1 MINEKATLS
10 EILFYCL
17 IEGVP
22 VAILQ
27 KSEIWYFLACAFLSG
42 HKLGLAC
49 LGISYLIHP
58 FSRDLKVEHRVEA
71 KWLLLARGALL
82 SMNQTGCCG
91 WQPGNEAFGREAR
104 GPSRGL
110 IKDLPARGTG
120 APNPRNWVFHKCIC

>member
-1 MINEKATLS
+1 MI
-10 EILFYCL
+10 
-17 IEGVP
+17 
-22 VAILQ
+22 
-27 KSEIWYFLACAFLSG
+27 
-42 HKLGLAC
+42 H
-49 LGISYLIHP
+49 H

-91 WQPGNEAFGREAR
+91 CQPGNEAFGREAR

-120 APNPRNWVFHKCIC
+120 APNPLLFGFSQMYLLEQARRSDSQSRADFVRP